1 MALLMEKT
9 ATPARYSA
17 EGRADALSL
26 ADQSSKPSLA
36 DEIAALAGQDKIDEE
51 LEAMKRALK
60 GGDEQEG

>member
-1 MALLMEKT
+1 VVHVY
-9 ATPARYSA
+9 PAHHRQG
-17 EGRADALSL
+17 GRADALGL

-60 GGDEQEG
+60 GDDKQED